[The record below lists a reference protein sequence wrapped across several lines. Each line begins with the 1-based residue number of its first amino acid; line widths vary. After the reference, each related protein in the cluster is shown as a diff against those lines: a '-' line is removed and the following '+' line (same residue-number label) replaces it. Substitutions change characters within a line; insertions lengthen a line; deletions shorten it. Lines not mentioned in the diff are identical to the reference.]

1 MPPPTIAMTPPFNK
15 PLSSSETTPSYD
27 NYSLN
32 LQSHVFPYRSPRP
45 LTPPSRPPVPAYL
58 SCWWTGDSTDFWG
71 HYLET
76 TSLRFSEPLSSRYLR
91 DNDKPTTTLMTQ
103 WREQFKRRKTIDPL
117 LPLSNPAPLALHEPL
132 RPPTQFP
139 PPTLQSTHFPSWPDE
154 RTHFPLADQTPCPPE
169 NATEGTLRQLRG
181 VGLELTEEELR
192 QWALDALLS
201 PEDWKW
207 LWELVPAPT
216 PFASPTLPPQH
227 PPWYDAFNVNLLST
241 SAPNVPN
248 TSAPSVGWQPRDI
261 PNVPVSCTPVP
272 SVGNSVM
279 WAPVAQPQPQ
289 LVHPLP
295 EWLTE
300 GMFES
305 GSRSNDRGNVTVEGP
320 PISFS
325 PFSSVDCTML
335 NHFSFNDF
343 IAIAFPDIVGDLD
356 IQI

>member
-1 MPPPTIAMTPPFNK
+1 MTPPFNK

-27 NYSLN
+27 NYSLD
-32 LQSHVFPYRSPRP
+32 LQSHVFPYRLPRP
-45 LTPPSRPPVPAYL
+45 LTPPSRLPVPAYL

-76 TSLRFSEPLSSRYLR
+76 TSLRFSEPLSSHYRR
-91 DNDKPTTTLMTQ
+91 DNDKPTTTPMTQ

-117 LPLSNPAPLALHEPL
+117 LPLSNPAPLAPHEPP
-132 RPPTQFP
+132 RPLTQSP
-139 PPTLQSTHFPSWPDE
+139 PPTLQSTHFPSWPNE
-154 RTHFPLADQTPCPPE
+154 RTPFLLADQTPFLPE
-169 NATEGTLRQLRG
+169 NATEGMLRQLRG

-207 LWELVPAPT
+207 LWEPVPAPT
-216 PFASPTLPPQH
+216 PFLSPTLPLRH
-227 PPWYDAFNVNLLST
+227 PPWYDASNANLLST
-241 SAPNVPN
+241 STPSVPN
-248 TSAPSVGWQPRDI
+248 ISAPSAGWPPLDI
-261 PNVPVSCTPVP
+261 PSVPVSCAPAL
-272 SVGNSVM
+272 SVESSVM

-289 LVHPLP
+289 LAHPLP

-305 GSRSNDRGNVTVEGP
+305 ESRSNDGGNVTVEEP
-320 PISFS
+320 PIPFS
-325 PFSSVDCTML
+325 PFSLVDCTML

-343 IAIAFPDIVGDLD
+343 VAIAFPDIARDLD